1 MTNEETKKAVDDVK
15 PPWISDGVYDFLRY
29 MVEFFLPA
37 VAIAYAGGAA
47 LWDWGYVTQ
56 VVGSI
61 GVLGV
66 FIGSVIKINQKRA
79 REVVIAE
86 KFDQGMAAAEADYE
100 AKVAEAKKQELH
112 ETRIVGDLVL
122 GTGDEELG
130 LVTLALEKPL
140 AEFEG
145 RDEVSL
151 RIKHINM
158 PEERVRPDPHG
169 VG

>member
-29 MVEFFLPA
+29 TVEFFLPA
-37 VAIAYAGGAA
+37 LAVAYAGGAA

-56 VVGSI
+56 IVGTI

-66 FIGSVIKINQKRA
+66 FIGSIIKINQKRA

-86 KFDQGMAAAEADYE
+86 KFDQGMAEAEAAYE
-100 AKVAEAKKQELH
+100 ARLAAAKEQEIH
-112 ETRIVGDLVL
+112 ETRIAGDLIL

-140 AEFEG
+140 AEIEG

-151 RIKHINM
+151 RVKHINM
-158 PEERVRPDPHG
+158 PEERVLPDPNG